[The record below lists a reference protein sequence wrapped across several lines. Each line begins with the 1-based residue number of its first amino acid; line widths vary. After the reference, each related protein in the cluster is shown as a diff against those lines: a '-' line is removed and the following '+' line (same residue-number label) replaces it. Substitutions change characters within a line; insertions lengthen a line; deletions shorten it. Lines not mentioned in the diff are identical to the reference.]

1 MSAGWCGMSVAVGHR
16 SGNGGLVRGNRALV
30 RTISLPSKT
39 YERTPANDKTV
50 RLSLQIQKT
59 AKDSKIYLNLGRY
72 GTKEGTVSGSI
83 TWECASVQ
91 RL

>member
-1 MSAGWCGMSVAVGHR
+1 MSAGWCGMSVAARHR

-30 RTISLPSKT
+30 RTIST
-39 YERTPANDKTV
+39 G
-50 RLSLQIQKT
+50 T
-59 AKDSKIYLNLGRY
+59 ATFEGVNLGRY

-83 TWECASVQ
+83 TWECASVE